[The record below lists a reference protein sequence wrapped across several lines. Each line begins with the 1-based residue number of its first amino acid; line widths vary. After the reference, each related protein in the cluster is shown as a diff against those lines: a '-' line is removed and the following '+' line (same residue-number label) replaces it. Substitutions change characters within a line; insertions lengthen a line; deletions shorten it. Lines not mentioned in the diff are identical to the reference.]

1 MLIAMDPSIKVSSTN
16 GPRVLAVTELAPV
29 ATELVLAAME
39 LALVATELVLVAMEL
54 VQHQATNPRRTV
66 ALAMV
71 QALVFPL
78 PSTRRQPME
87 ALVDLVPRAQLVT
100 VVPRRT
106 IHRHRSNHQ
115 DTVLVL
121 VLVQVLDIQDQ
132 PASEVKDMR
141 RRRRHRSAPK
151 VLCKPTPPMLKVSS
165 KILTHKSFVARH
177 QVVFKRTHKTS
188 KFASSNHHPFH
199 HQAYVTS
206 LTTFHLHGP
215 IHCFLFF

>member
-16 GPRVLAVTELAPV
+16 GPRVLAAMELALV

-71 QALVFPL
+71 QALVSPL

-87 ALVDLVPRAQLVT
+87 ALVDLVPQAQLVT

-121 VLVQVLDIQDQ
+121 VLDIQDQ

-141 RRRRHRSAPK
+141 RRRHRSAPK
-151 VLCKPTPPMLKVSS
+151 VRCKPTPPMLKVSS
-165 KILTHKSFVARH
+165 KILTHKSSVARH
-177 QVVFKRTHKTS
+177 QVVFKPTHKTS

-206 LTTFHLHGP
+206 LTTFYLHGP